1 MKISAISAIICWRC
15 TGVQRVPVN
24 QANHSSTPP
33 STTTISISARLIS
46 PPRAKAPLA
55 AAHISAA
62 TGSTPAMAIA

>member
-24 QANHSSTPP
+24 QANHTSTPP
-33 STTTISISARLIS
+33 STTIINISARLIS
-46 PPRAKAPLA
+46 PPSANAPLA

-62 TGSTPAMAIA
+62 TGTTPSTATA